1 MAKMTTEITSQ
12 QAEEMAFQAEI
23 ICSLLEDTPNRMTD
37 SEVSAIASLLK
48 KLTGNVAAF
57 LIETNSATK

>member
-1 MAKMTTEITSQ
+1 MATEITSH

-37 SEVSAIASLLK
+37 TEVSAIASLLK
-48 KLTGNVAAF
+48 KLTGSVAAY
-57 LIETNSATK
+57 LVEVNSTQN

>member
-1 MAKMTTEITSQ
+1 METEITPH

-37 SEVSAIASLLK
+37 MEVSAIAALLK
-48 KLTGNVAAF
+48 KLTGSVASY
-57 LIETNSATK
+57 LIEVNSQKQ